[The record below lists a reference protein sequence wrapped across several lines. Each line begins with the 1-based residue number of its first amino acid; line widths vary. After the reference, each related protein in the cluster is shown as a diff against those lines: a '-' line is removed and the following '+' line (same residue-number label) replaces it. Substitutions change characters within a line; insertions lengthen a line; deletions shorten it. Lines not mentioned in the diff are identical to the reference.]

1 MDARQLR
8 ILRELG
14 ELGSVTAVAEALLV
28 TPSAI
33 SQQLRLLQRSIPV
46 PLTERSGRRVVL
58 TEAGQALAA
67 AAIEV
72 ETALARARHTITD
85 FVERPDAV
93 VSVAGFHSAAAAFF
107 PLLLR
112 GLAGP
117 GRPRLALADEDVA
130 QDRFPRL
137 TRDYDLVLAH
147 RLDHAPAWPRTVTAT
162 TLLREP
168 LDVALPAG
176 HPLASKRRLFPQD
189 VADQPWIT
197 VHEGFPLMA
206 TIEAI
211 SAAANRR
218 LDIVHR
224 VNEFSVVAEAVAAG
238 GGLALMPRWTA
249 RPHPA
254 LVLRPLSGVH
264 AHRHIDVL
272 HRPERGA
279 RRAVRTVLA
288 ELRRAAM
295 AIRSRDTGDHGASEA
310 ESAAEPQSAS
320 EPQSWKPG
328 PREPSDA
335 GGK

>member
-1 MDARQLR
+1 MDERQLQ

-14 ELGSVTAVAEALLV
+14 ELGSVSAVAEALHV

-46 PLTERSGRRVVL
+46 PLTERAGRRVVL
-58 TEAGQALAA
+58 TEAGQALAR

-85 FVERPDAV
+85 FAEQPDGD
-93 VSVAGFHSAAAAFF
+93 VSLAAFHSAASAFF

-117 GRPRLALADEDVA
+117 GLPRLALADEDVA
-130 QDRFPRL
+130 QDRFPAL
-137 TRDYDLVLAH
+137 TRDHDLVLAH
-147 RLDHAPAWPRTVTAT
+147 RLAHGPPWPRTVTAG

-168 LDVALPAG
+168 LDVALPTG
-176 HPLASKRRLFPQD
+176 HPLASKTLLLPRD

-197 VHEGFPLMA
+197 VHDGFPLMS

-211 SAAANRR
+211 ASVANRR
-218 LDIVHR
+218 LVIAHR
-224 VNEFSVVAEAVAAG
+224 INDFAVAAEAVAAG

-249 RPHPA
+249 REHPN
-254 LVLRPLSGVH
+254 LVLRPLGAVH
-264 AHRHIDVL
+264 ARRHIDVL
-272 HRPERGA
+272 HRPERTA

-288 ELRRAAM
+288 ELHRAA
-295 AIRSRDTGDHGASEA
+295 AEIQGEDTHPSHPGAGT
-310 ESAAEPQSAS
+310 SATP
-320 EPQSWKPG
+320 
-328 PREPSDA
+328 
-335 GGK
+335 